1 MYLHKNSEI
10 TVQELK
16 KLRDFNKNIQILD
29 VRDDSERKHVSIK
42 GTKHI
47 KLSELAIRFD
57 EIKQDRNVFVMCH
70 TGIRSQVAV
79 KWLRSKG
86 HDHAVNVLGGID
98 AWSAL
103 IDKTLTRY

>member
-1 MYLHKNSEI
+1 MHLHKNSEI

-47 KLSELAIRFD
+47 KLSELAIRLD

-86 HDHAVNVLGGID
+86 RDHAVNVLGGID